1 MLALARHYPLM
12 PTEHLAW
19 DAALH
24 ARLDR
29 LRIPVHDSLSAITGP
44 ATAALRR
51 YGFAILRGLSPTES
65 RETSTSRLIELAL
78 MLGRIVPQSLRGELV
93 EDIRDFSDVDEH
105 DDRGYRSRGELIPH
119 SDPPT
124 LIVLH
129 CLRAAKHGGQ
139 TSLVNV
145 RAIHNRLAHEQPD
158 LLQELYRGF
167 HFWQVEGSYGIA
179 HARPSAEARS
189 IFAQRNGII
198 SCVIYRPFIHRAMQA
213 LGREMDRRQ
222 VAALDAFESCAS
234 APELALRFYLQ
245 PGETLLLHNR
255 TVLHART
262 DYEDGPEPERRRHLL
277 RVWIDAPE
285 LLPVSPQH
293 ELGDLFAAA

>member
-1 MLALARHYPLM
+1 MQ
-12 PTEHLAW
+12 TEHLAW
-19 DAALH
+19 DAALNR
-24 ARLDR
+24 RLDQ
-29 LRIPVHDSLSAITGP
+29 LRIPVSEPLSA
-44 ATAALRR
+44 TAASISTALRR
-51 YGFAILRGLSPTES
+51 YGFAVLHGLSPAGT
-65 RETSTSRLIELAL
+65 RKAGVPRLVALAQ
-78 MLGRIVPQSLRGELV
+78 MLGRIVAQSPRGELV
-93 EDIRDFSDVDEH
+93 EDIRDFSDVDER
-105 DDRGYRSRGELIPH
+105 DDRGYRSRGELVPH

-129 CLRAAKHGGQ
+129 CLRAARRGGE

-145 RAIHNRLAHEQPD
+145 RAIHDRLARDWPD
-158 LLQELYRGF
+158 LLRELYGGF
-167 HFWQVEGSYGIA
+167 HFWQVEGSYGIV
-179 HARPSAEARS
+179 HARPSTEARS
-189 IFAQRNGII
+189 IFAQRDGSV

-213 LGREMDRRQ
+213 LGRELDDKQ
-222 VAALDAFESCAS
+222 IAALDAFESCAS
-234 APELALRFYLQ
+234 TPELTLRFYLQ

-262 DYEDGPEPERRRHLL
+262 DYDDWPEPERRRHLL